1 MAGFGK
7 FRKRDGGAELND
19 GLSNGFNDGFEDGFD
34 DDFGNSQNDGFN
46 DGLGNVMSDGF
57 DDGFTDGF
65 DDDLGNV
72 MSDGF
77 DDDLGN
83 STSDGFNDGF
93 NDGLS
98 DGQDNERD
106 DIPVFSDGM
115 ETPPPYAA
123 DSDDVL
129 SPRKSTD
136 RDKVDLKAA
145 FATLFKTI
153 SDRFTG
159 KGKPSRATVVDS
171 SDASFASEFDS
182 AVDEGFATPPEEML
196 PDGGNYGEQITDE
209 QQNADALFS
218 DGFAEEFRQPE
229 SDSLNSFDSGRDFN
243 TDNRN
248 SFDSG
253 RDFNSDS
260 WNPFDSG
267 RDFNSDSRYTFDG
280 QRDYDRDSRETQNNS
295 DEYSRYSDFGMQDAY
310 SGADDFS
317 GEGASDDLFADID
330 DSPTEE
336 ASTVS
341 RTPTEGSAGGVIA
354 AIADALKKFRR
365 RLPSFRP
372 KVYVPPEPEYHPEQ
386 DGIGTPTLASDI
398 RRILEEQNK
407 PGETEQEYDKMRRYI
422 STVSTDTRIR
432 PGDIKQPDNIGEVRA
447 AQDELYNLINE
458 ISNTNEQQRRRIGVY
473 EKPPEEDPYNFRG
486 INDDRQYYT
495 DMDKYSFDMNTR
507 YGFES
512 EQNIDPG
519 RAQAVM
525 EYDRVYNR
533 AVSQQPDDAGMMAG
547 GFSDGFDDGFDDDF
561 SDSSG
566 NVPSDNR
573 GGFGDGFDDDFDDDF
588 SSRSGSVPSDKSRGF
603 GDGFDDDFSSRSGS
617 VPSENSGG
625 FGDGFDDDFDETGDH
640 SLPPQRQKS
649 KVSVRRHEKRQNDA
663 SQKENFIGYH
673 AKRTVDRSARRKSRR
688 GI

>member
-46 DGLGNVMSDGF
+46 DG
-57 DDGFTDGF
+57 
-65 DDDLGNV
+65 LGNV

-229 SDSLNSFDSGRDFN
+229 SG
-243 TDNRN
+243 
-248 SFDSG
+248 
-253 RDFNSDS
+253 
-260 WNPFDSG
+260 
-267 RDFNSDSRYTFDG
+267 
-280 QRDYDRDSRETQNNS
+280 
-295 DEYSRYSDFGMQDAY
+295 
-310 SGADDFS
+310 
-317 GEGASDDLFADID
+317 
-330 DSPTEE
+330 
-336 ASTVS
+336 
-341 RTPTEGSAGGVIA
+341 
-354 AIADALKKFRR
+354 
-365 RLPSFRP
+365 
-372 KVYVPPEPEYHPEQ
+372 
-386 DGIGTPTLASDI
+386 
-398 RRILEEQNK
+398 
-407 PGETEQEYDKMRRYI
+407 
-422 STVSTDTRIR
+422 
-432 PGDIKQPDNIGEVRA
+432 
-447 AQDELYNLINE
+447 
-458 ISNTNEQQRRRIGVY
+458 
-473 EKPPEEDPYNFRG
+473 
-486 INDDRQYYT
+486 
-495 DMDKYSFDMNTR
+495 
-507 YGFES
+507 
-512 EQNIDPG
+512 
-519 RAQAVM
+519 
-525 EYDRVYNR
+525 
-533 AVSQQPDDAGMMAG
+533 
-547 GFSDGFDDGFDDDF
+547 
-561 SDSSG
+561 
-566 NVPSDNR
+566 
-573 GGFGDGFDDDFDDDF
+573 
-588 SSRSGSVPSDKSRGF
+588 
-603 GDGFDDDFSSRSGS
+603 
-617 VPSENSGG
+617 
-625 FGDGFDDDFDETGDH
+625 
-640 SLPPQRQKS
+640 
-649 KVSVRRHEKRQNDA
+649 
-663 SQKENFIGYH
+663 
-673 AKRTVDRSARRKSRR
+673 
-688 GI
+688 